1 MNKTKIFAIWFA
13 LGAGL
18 LLSGTFCAHS
28 ISVFLANNL
37 WWWDHLL
44 EMMSLFTVSGGV
56 FTGLLALSVL
66 RITTPQALDSQP
78 LELDKFI
85 SQSLTQTLKGIS
97 DANNAATG
105 GKPIDEAP
113 KPFLLMHGNSM
124 ENGTGIEFDIAVT
137 TKSQSGATGSGKLE
151 VYVVSA
157 EVGKQRSLASEQVS
171 RMKFRVFVNQ
181 IRG

>member
-1 MNKTKIFAIWFA
+1 MNNAKIFAIWFS
-13 LGAGL
+13 LGTGL
-18 LLSGTFCAHS
+18 LLSGAFCAHS
-28 ISVFLANNL
+28 ISVFLTNNL
-37 WWWDHLL
+37 FWWDHLL
-44 EMMSLFTVSGGV
+44 DMMFLFIVAGGV

-97 DANNAATG
+97 DANDSSTG
-105 GKPIDEAP
+105 GKPIDKAP
-113 KPFLLMHGNSM
+113 KPFLLMHGNST
-124 ENGTGIEFDIAVT
+124 ENGAGIEFDIAVT
-137 TKSQSGATGSGKLE
+137 TKSQSGVSGVGKLE
-151 VYVVSA
+151 VYVVNA